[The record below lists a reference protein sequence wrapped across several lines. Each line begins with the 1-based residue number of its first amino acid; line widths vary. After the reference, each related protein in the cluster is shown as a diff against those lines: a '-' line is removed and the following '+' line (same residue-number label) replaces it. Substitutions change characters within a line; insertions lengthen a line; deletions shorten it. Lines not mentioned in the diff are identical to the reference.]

1 MDCGLTPQQLTVLLR
16 VHDRL
21 PAGLTA
27 ALHGRDTACGQRVRG
42 LPTAGRQLS
51 PNLKPPRDLDR
62 PPERFPSAL
71 PPREPASLSRPHEA
85 VSARPCGDRTPAA
98 PPVFGV
104 RLTRS
109 LNESLVEFSGLVGHC
124 SDLPIGRRTYRPG
137 ATCPGPLPTG
147 AAGGDPGDRANPASE
162 LSMLSARRRPGPASA
177 HPISRSMSTESNAA
191 LPHRPANTGS
201 ATFNSRVTALA
212 ASSRCRAGRGTS
224 SLSAG

>member
-1 MDCGLTPQQLTVLLR
+1 MRADAAAANGVTPSSRPPPGRAHRGTTRQRYGLWSTGSR
-16 VHDRL
+16 
-21 PAGLTA
+21 TA
-27 ALHGRDTACGQRVRG
+27 DSRSATQ
-42 LPTAGRQLS
+42 PE
-51 PNLKPPRDLDR
+51 PEPPRDLDR

-98 PPVFGV
+98 PVFGV

-109 LNESLVEFSGLVGHC
+109 LNESLVEFSGLVGRY
-124 SDLPIGRRTYRPG
+124 SDLPIGRRAYRPG

-162 LSMLSARRRPGPASA
+162 LAMLSARRRPGPASA

-212 ASSRCRAGRGTS
+212 ASSRCRAGRRTS